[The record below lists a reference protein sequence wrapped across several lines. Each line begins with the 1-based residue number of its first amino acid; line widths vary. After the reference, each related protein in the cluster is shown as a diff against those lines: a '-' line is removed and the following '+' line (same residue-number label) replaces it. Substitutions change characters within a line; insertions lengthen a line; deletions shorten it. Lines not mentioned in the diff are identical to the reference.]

1 VKETSKDEAMEY
13 DPIKNRLNSLI
24 RISPGIRRLFFAA
37 MDLLLLRQ
45 AYVKQAI
52 ARYAPRG
59 QEFRFYDAGA
69 GFCQY
74 SYHVLKLY
82 PEAKVF
88 ATDLKKDYLQHFA
101 SSCRNLFGNR
111 FHYQEADL
119 QTFCPKLSYDLAI
132 AIDIMEHI
140 EDDRAVLHNFYNCL
154 KPGGKLIISTPSDLD
169 EAAKFTSEHVRPGY
183 NKQELETKLF
193 DAGFAVIESRFSYG
207 RYGSL
212 AWKLLMKFPLSLLG
226 KSKALG
232 MLLPFYYLPVLP
244 IGMILNHLDQK
255 TVNHTGT
262 GLLVVAEK

>member
-1 VKETSKDEAMEY
+1 MEY

-24 RISPGIRRLFFAA
+24 RISPQVRKLFFAA

-52 ARYAPRG
+52 SRYAPKT

-74 SYHVLKLY
+74 SYHVLRLY

-119 QTFCPKLSYDLAI
+119 QIFCPKLNYDLAI

-140 EDDRAVLHNFYNCL
+140 EDDRAVLANFYNCL
-154 KPGGKLIISTPSDLD
+154 SPGGKLIISTPSDLD

-183 NKQELETKLF
+183 NKQELEAKLF
-193 DAGFAVIESRFSYG
+193 DAGFAIIESRFSYG
-207 RYGSL
+207 RFGAL
-212 AWKLLMKFPLSLLG
+212 AWKLLMKFPLTLLG
-226 KSKALG
+226 KSRFSGL
-232 MLLPFYYLPVLP
+232 LLPFYYLLILP
-244 IGMILNHLDQK
+244 FGLILNKLDQK
-255 TVNHTGT
+255 ALNLTGT